1 MVKKVII
8 DPEEIRRRRE
18 AFHALQS
25 APIPPASEQ
34 QQADIDKRL
43 NQVNRDNHD
52 IKPRKPAAPKKTTPA
67 TSETATPVVVRPR
80 GRPRVTPPEAKTIA
94 LRASPEFRQMIKKG
108 KESANQAGLRLIRLA
123 LDLIDAAGG
132 AEPASTGVEMIR
144 AIKQAADKNAAAQIA
159 RDYYKEKL

>member
-43 NQVNRDNHD
+43 NQVNRE
-52 IKPRKPAAPKKTTPA
+52 KKTRKPAAPKEANPATAETTTPI
-67 TSETATPVVVRPR
+67 VRPR

-94 LRASPEFRQMIKKG
+94 LRASPEFQQMIKQKG
-108 KESANQAGLRLIRLA
+108 ESANQAGLRLIRLA

-132 AEPASTGVEMIR
+132 VEPASAGVAMIR
-144 AIKQAADKNAAAQIA
+144 SVKQAEDKNAAAQIA
-159 RDYYKEKL
+159 RDYYKEKR